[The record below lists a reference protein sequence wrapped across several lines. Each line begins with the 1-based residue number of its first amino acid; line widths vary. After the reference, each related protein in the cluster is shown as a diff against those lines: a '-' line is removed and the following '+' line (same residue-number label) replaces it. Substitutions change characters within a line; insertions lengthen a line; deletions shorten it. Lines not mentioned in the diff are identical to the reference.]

1 VPFIIVT
8 HKRKCNI
15 LNGSHVL
22 LSFAILNIS
31 TGITEE
37 LDNNSGFATK
47 FVISI
52 HTTSYKIW
60 KFSAGTN
67 KMFLDISSAIDYK
80 RKDRSWY
87 K

>member
-1 VPFIIVT
+1 M
-8 HKRKCNI
+8 
-15 LNGSHVL
+15 LNM
-22 LSFAILNIS
+22 S
-31 TGITEE
+31 TGSMMEYG
-37 LDNNSGFATK
+37 NNYGFAPE

-52 HTTSYKIW
+52 HTIFYKIW

-67 KMFLDISSAIDYK
+67 EMFLDILSLIDYK